1 MIKVKINPECI
12 PCLFARAKFECDLV
26 FNDEKEKIEALAEIA
41 RYLSLNLDPEVVT
54 AKLGTERERIIKRM
68 SGNDDPY
75 RELKKDSNRVAKKLL
90 PLASEFYEAQEDKII
105 ALIKIAAAAN
115 TMEFGVKGH
124 DFVLENFKEE
134 FRKLLEEDLVGDI
147 EKICDTLDRFDK
159 ILYLTDNAGEVVF
172 DRFIA
177 EKFKD
182 MGKDVVISPK
192 SGPIINDATLEDI
205 RDVDFKGFKIVP
217 SGSYV
222 GLSLDEASP
231 QFLDLFWDEDYLIFA
246 KGMGYYETLSE
257 FDYKLEGR
265 LIYILRVKCLSVAQ
279 ALGVKR
285 WVLVARAV

>member
-1 MIKVKINPECI
+1 MIRLKINTECI
-12 PCLFARAKFECDLV
+12 PCLFERAKFECDLA
-26 FNDEKEKIEALAEIA
+26 FADDNDKIETLAEIA
-41 RYLSLNLDPEVVT
+41 RYIGANLNPNVVP
-54 AKLGTERERIIKRM
+54 AKLGTERDRIIKSR

-75 RELKKDSNRVAKKLL
+75 RELKKASNRVAKKLL
-90 PLASEFYEAQEDKII
+90 PLAREFYDDQEDKII
-105 ALIKIAAAAN
+105 ALVKIAAAAN

-134 FRKLLEEDLVGDI
+134 FRKLLEEELVGGV
-147 EKICDTLDRFDK
+147 EKIRDTLDRFDK

-177 EKFKD
+177 EKFRE

-222 GLSLDEASP
+222 GLSLDAASP

-265 LIYILRVKCLSVAQ
+265 LIYILRVKCLSVAH

-285 WVLVARAV
+285 WMLVARAV